1 MEYKGEKMEKKIKGS
16 KRGLTFSFIS
26 ENGTFAPGSRYWYV
40 IDKDAGRIMIL
51 PSKDGGNTVSRK
63 RSGLRIKSLIDLR
76 SRDILEL
83 VSVSDHMEIEFRE
96 ECILVAI
103 YQKAESGRQAEIR
116 YMNLMPELLMAAG
129 NEDAAINH
137 ICGHMP
143 QTGPWEDPVL
153 RKQVPDVLRVISL
166 FSGAGML
173 DHEFAKDPRFEIVY
187 AAEYDHDAVS
197 TYRRNIG
204 MQITECDIRTLSGQ
218 DLPKAD
224 IIIGGPPCQP
234 FSNANRHEDSRGCL
248 HPEGDMFAHYLRLVR
263 ESGVRAFLIENVP
276 GLLSAAMG
284 HYMNLIQTILPD
296 YSVSAKVITDC
307 DLGGYTK
314 RKRAVLIGN
323 KGAAPVI
330 PDVKMRPVRTAG
342 EALSRVAP
350 DWPNFSDVTV
360 SSEWVRKKISMIPEG
375 GNWHDLPE
383 KYWTKSVHSN
393 MYRRVDRNRPSISI
407 ANWRKFLLSPPKWTD
422 SAEWD
427 RILTVSEAAALQG
440 LDKHFAFSGSLN
452 SMQQQVANGVTAAI
466 ARFCKNIL
474 AGLFGRPAVMAD

>member
-1 MEYKGEKMEKKIKGS
+1 MPRGTVRGTTDPARHPERTRMRRGRPLTGEHATVVA
-16 KRGLTFSFIS
+16 L
-26 ENGTFAPGSRYWYV
+26 
-40 IDKDAGRIMIL
+40 L
-51 PSKDGGNTVSRK
+51 GGNKLESSTSDSCPGEALQLDLFCCRLILKHVGRNGIIIIYLSVSIEMQTERVENERNITAVDLFAGCGGMSLGFEKAGVNVVAAYDNWDAAIDVYRANFQHPVFK
-63 RSGLRIKSLIDLR
+63 RDL
-76 SRDILEL
+76 SD
-83 VSVSDHMEIEFRE
+83 VSVSE
-96 ECILVAI
+96 EVA
-103 YQKAESGRQAEIR
+103 G
-116 YMNLMPELLMAAG
+116 
-129 NEDAAINH
+129 
-137 ICGHMP
+137 
-143 QTGPWEDPVL
+143 
-153 RKQVPDVLRVISL
+153 
-166 FSGAGML
+166 
-173 DHEFAKDPRFEIVY
+173 FAP
-187 AAEYDHDAVS
+187 
-197 TYRRNIG
+197 
-204 MQITECDIRTLSGQ
+204 
-218 DLPKAD
+218 D

-234 FSNANRHEDSRGCL
+234 FSNANRHEDSRGSL

-276 GLLSAAMG
+276 GLLSASMG
-284 HYMNLIQTILPD
+284 HYMDLIKAILPD

-314 RKRAVLIGN
+314 RKRAVLIGS
-323 KGAAPVI
+323 KGEPLVI

-342 EALSRVAP
+342 EALSRVKP